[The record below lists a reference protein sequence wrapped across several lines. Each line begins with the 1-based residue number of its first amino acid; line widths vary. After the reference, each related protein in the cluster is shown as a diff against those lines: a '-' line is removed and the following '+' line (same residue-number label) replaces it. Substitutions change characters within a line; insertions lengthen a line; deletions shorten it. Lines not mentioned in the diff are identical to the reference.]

1 MGLPP
6 QKTEKE
12 KQLLE
17 ELRDSLSQS
26 IDKEFPEAVN
36 RYKRIK

>member
-6 QKTEKE
+6 QKTVEEK

-17 ELRDSLSQS
+17 ELRGSLRQS
-26 IDKEFPEAVN
+26 IDKELPEAV
-36 RYKRIK
+36 K